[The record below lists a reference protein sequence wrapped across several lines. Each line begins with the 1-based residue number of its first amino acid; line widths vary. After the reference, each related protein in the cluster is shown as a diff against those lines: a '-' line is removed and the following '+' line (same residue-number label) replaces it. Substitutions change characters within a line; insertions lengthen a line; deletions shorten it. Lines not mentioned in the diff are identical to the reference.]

1 MKTSNLI
8 VAALLA
14 GSIALVGCNRDEP
27 PAATAPAATGELE
40 TPPAMTPEPEA
51 PAPTASVSVSDVQF
65 GTEVAADRSVTS
77 PQTSFPADTD
87 TIIVAITT
95 NNSAD
100 GEAVGTLGAR
110 WTFQDGQ
117 LVDESSE
124 TVAFTGQDVTNFR
137 ISNPDAWP
145 TGTYTV
151 EVTIDGEVVETREFT
166 VQ

>member
-14 GSIALVGCNRDEP
+14 GSIALAACGRDET
-27 PAATAPAATGELE
+27 PAATEPAATGALE
-40 TPPAMTPEPEA
+40 TPPAMTPEPEPEA
-51 PAPTASVSVSDVQF
+51 VTASVNVSDVQL
-65 GTEVAADRSVTS
+65 GTEVAADRTVTS
-77 PQTSFPADTD
+77 PQTSFAADTE
-87 TIIVAITT
+87 TIYAAITT

-100 GEAVGTLGAR
+100 GEAMGTLGVR

-145 TGTYTV
+145 TGTYTL

>member
-14 GSIALVGCNRDEP
+14 GSIALAGCNRDEQP
-27 PAATAPAATGELE
+27 VATEPAATGALE
-40 TPPAMTPEPEA
+40 TPPAMPAEPEA
-51 PAPTASVSVSDVQF
+51 PASSVRVSDVQF

-77 PQTSFPADTD
+77 PQTSFAADTE
-87 TIIVAITT
+87 TIFVAITT

-100 GEAVGTLGAR
+100 GESVGTLGAR
-110 WTFQDGQ
+110 WTYQDGQ

-124 TVAFTGQDVTNFR
+124 TVAFTAQDVTNFR

-145 TGTYTV
+145 TGTYTL